1 MSKKRWLA
9 TQNVI
14 YSYNELLFSHKKR
27 WITDTHYNMDVGNH
41 GEKSNSKGLELCDSI
56 YMNCLEQANPQR

>member
-14 YSYNELLFSHKKR
+14 YSYNELLFSHKKG
-27 WITDTHYNMDVGNH
+27 WITDTHYNMDVEIMVRSQTQKALH
-41 GEKSNSKGLELCDSI
+41 CVI
-56 YMNCLEQANPQR
+56 PYIWIV